1 MRKVLLSLVVVLLF
15 AACGSKI
22 KTTQDWVAL
31 CKSDNIEQ
39 IDKSIKET
47 NPDVLLKIFED
58 LIDEFG
64 KTDLSN
70 ESLVKERSKALFYLY
85 TGMTG
90 NLLKDLVDFTDGQR
104 QKYAE
109 VVQEKFTSSGAM
121 TLMIVGLGGEENFK
135 KLATDY
141 ANYIKE

>member
-1 MRKVLLSLVVVLLF
+1 MF
-15 AACGSKI
+15 I
-22 KTTQDWVAL
+22 KLIGWIFTDT
-31 CKSDNIEQ
+31 SDYH
-39 IDKSIKET
+39 
-47 NPDVLLKIFED
+47 
-58 LIDEFG
+58 
-64 KTDLSN
+64 
-70 ESLVKERSKALFYLY
+70 RSKALFYLY

-135 KLATDY
+135 KLLEKNQITENEFKTIAIASSFGRTPEI
-141 ANYIKE
+141 AK